1 METVS
6 IVFGGIGLFLLGMM
20 IMTDGLKSIAGN
32 SLKQLLSKFTKGTF
46 SSILTGMGV
55 TAVIQSSSATSLMTV
70 GFVSAGL
77 LSFAQ
82 SVGVIIGANLG
93 STSIGWIVSAIGF
106 KVSMGVLAMP
116 LIGIGAFLRF
126 VSTGRFAAHGMAL
139 AGFGLLFLGIDVLQ
153 NGMSS
158 LTSIF
163 SLDFLGEPAWWQML
177 LLVLVGLVMTVI
189 LQSSSTAFVITLSA
203 ALANTVTFEQAAA
216 IVIGQNIGTTIKV
229 YFASLQGTVPA
240 KRTALTHVWFNLFTG
255 LLAFLF
261 LPWLIPAVFTLG
273 AWFHVADVAI
283 LLSLFNSLIYV
294 LAILVL
300 WPFLPQ
306 FTRFIARLAP
316 DRSENL
322 VKHLDDTVAAV
333 PAVAIEAARRTLIE
347 VTKVISETGAQLF
360 STKTFTPKMQSR
372 LVSASSALQK
382 TREFLA
388 LIEHEAV
395 LSSSKEYRQQID
407 LVHII
412 DHLERLIRALSEEES
427 TEYLKGY
434 AHVQA
439 PQESMLGLFK
449 LIKQA
454 LTYGDLQE
462 LVQLAQDVS
471 ITIAA
476 LRRKNRKEIF
486 AKSVER
492 PAKLDLAIEE
502 VHALHWVD
510 RVAYHSWRSLH
521 YIQQCAF
528 SEEEV
533 SVDI

>member
-6 IVFGGIGLFLLGMM
+6 VLFGGIGLFLLGMM

-32 SLKQLLSKFTKGTF
+32 SLKQLLSKFTKGTL
-46 SSILTGMGV
+46 SSILTGVGV

-77 LSFAQ
+77 LTFTQ

-93 STSIGWIVSAIGF
+93 STSTGWIVSAIGF
-106 KVSMGVLAMP
+106 KVSLGALAMP

-139 AGFGLLFLGIDVLQ
+139 AGFGLLFFGIDVLQ
-153 NGMSS
+153 KGMSS
-158 LTSIF
+158 LTDVF
-163 SLDFLGEPAWWQML
+163 SLEFLGEPSLWQMF

-203 ALANTVTFEQAAA
+203 VLVNTVTFEQAAA

-229 YFASLQGTVPA
+229 YLASLQGTVPA
-240 KRTALTHVWFNLFTG
+240 RRTALTHVWFNLFTG
-255 LLAFLF
+255 MLAFLF
-261 LPWLIPAVFTLG
+261 LPWLISAVFTLG
-273 AWFHVADVAI
+273 AWLQIADVAI

-316 DRSENL
+316 DRSESL

-347 VTKVISETGAQLF
+347 VTKVIAEVGAQLF
-360 STKTFTPKMQSR
+360 STKTFSQKMQGR
-372 LVSASSALQK
+372 LASCSSALQK

-427 TEYLKGY
+427 GEYLKGY

-439 PQESMLGLFK
+439 PQESMRGLFE
-449 LIKQA
+449 LLQQA
-454 LTYGDLQE
+454 LTYDDIEE
-462 LVQLAQDVS
+462 LVQLAQEASV
-471 ITIAA
+471 TIAA

-486 AKSVER
+486 AKSAKR
-492 PAKLDLAIEE
+492 PSKLDLALEE

-510 RVAYHSWRSLH
+510 RIAYHTWRSLH

-528 SEEEV
+528 SEEEI
-533 SVDI
+533 SVNI